1 MSKIVRWNGTD
12 LPEELRDLPAGRYV
26 FESIDD
32 VPPLT
37 LDEDA
42 GLQLAL
48 DELAAGGGVDDADAQ
63 RRITAPLR
71 R

>member
-1 MSKIVRWNGTD
+1 MSTVVRRNGK
-12 LPEELRDLPAGRYV
+12 
-26 FESIDD
+26 SIDD
-32 VPPLT
+32 PPLT

-42 GLQLAL
+42 DLQQAL
-48 DELAAGGGVDDADAQ
+48 DELANGGGVDDADAQ